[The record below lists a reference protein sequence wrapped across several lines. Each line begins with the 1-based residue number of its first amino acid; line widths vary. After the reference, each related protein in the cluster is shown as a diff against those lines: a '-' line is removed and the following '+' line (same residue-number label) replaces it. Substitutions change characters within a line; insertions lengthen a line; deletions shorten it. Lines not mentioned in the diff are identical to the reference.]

1 MITFKMGF
9 GKKLG
14 FDEAESFLKSGAD
27 DKVWENHLI
36 KTVTEEE
43 KRCFTYE
50 TDICLKVNQ
59 CVIK

>member
-14 FDEAESFLKSGAD
+14 FDEAERFLKSGAE

-36 KTVTEEE
+36 KKVSEEK
-43 KRCFTYE
+43 KRCFHIWNRHLSE
-50 TDICLKVNQ
+50 S
-59 CVIK
+59 